1 MFKLTTKDYI
11 KILNYYEKDIPK
23 SKGDIKRSAEDI
35 LTQKLCSCIK
45 KVGPKTQEN
54 RSIRICTNSV
64 VNKKGLS
71 RGKFKCKNGRTIQLN
86 KKLNKTI
93 KLGSTNKFPV

>member
-1 MFKLTTKDYI
+1 MFKLTNEDFI
-11 KILNYYEKDIPK
+11 KILNYYKKAIPK
-23 SKGDIKRSAEDI
+23 SKVEIKRKAEDI

-64 VNKKGLS
+64 VNKKGLT
-71 RGKFKCKNGRTIQLN
+71 RGNFKCKNGRTIKLK
-86 KKLNKTI
+86 KKLTGTIRLINK
-93 KLGSTNKFPV
+93 

>member
-1 MFKLTTKDYI
+1 MFKLTNEDFI
-11 KILNYYEKDIPK
+11 KILNYYKKDIPK
-23 SKGDIKRSAEDI
+23 SKGEIKRKAEDI

-64 VNKKGLS
+64 VNKKGLT
-71 RGKFKCKNGRTIQLN
+71 RGKFKCKNGRTIKLK
-86 KKLNKTI
+86 KKLLGTIRLINK
-93 KLGSTNKFPV
+93 